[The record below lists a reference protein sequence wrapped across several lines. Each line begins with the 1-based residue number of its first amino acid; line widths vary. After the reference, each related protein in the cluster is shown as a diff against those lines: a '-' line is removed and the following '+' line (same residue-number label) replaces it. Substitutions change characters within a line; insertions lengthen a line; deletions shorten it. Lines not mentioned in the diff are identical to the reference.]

1 MNERIRVFALGGLD
15 EIGKSCYVV
24 EIDGDIFVVGCGV
37 KRPDKTQPGV
47 DYVIPDFSYLKDHK
61 NKVRAYL
68 LPHGHD
74 DEIGALAYLYSFA
87 PAPIYGSSV
96 TLAMFKNF
104 CHHVN
109 IDCSSFDFHVVMPSS
124 TFKVASRKITFFQ
137 TSHNT
142 ALSSGIAISSSYG
155 NLVFPGDYVIENNAY
170 KNYLHDMN
178 ALSKLGEEET
188 LCLFMESVY
197 AKRSGYTAP
206 HYKLTPL
213 IENKFKDAMGR
224 IFIALLT
231 PNFYNI
237 DEVISLAVA
246 TRKKIIP
253 YDKETSDTISE
264 MQRSG
269 QLMIPRDNFAPS
281 DDINR
286 FRDQDIIVLLLGYP
300 DKIYRKIALLAA
312 NQVEGGRPVRLK
324 ESDTFFLAA
333 PSDDNTELEA
343 TDALDE
349 LYRSGCSVINVPKK
363 EFLLMHASEEDIKMM
378 ISVLHP
384 KYYVPIKGFY
394 KDLLAN
400 AQVAMSMKGKLNHTN
415 IFLLDN
421 GLSVLFDETGGHILN
436 ESISHGDILI
446 DGSGVGDVGD
456 LVLQDRQKLSEG
468 VVILACSIDKRTHQI
483 IAGPDVQMRGLLI
496 MKDAEAVL
504 REITKVF
511 TATLEDAALKGNGFN
526 LSQVRQSAYEKCAYA
541 IRRQTG
547 KEPMVLPLILEI

>member
-15 EIGKSCYVV
+15 EIGKNCYVV
-24 EIDGDIFVVGCGV
+24 EIDNDIFVVGAGV

-47 DYVIPDFSYLKDHK
+47 DYVIPDFSYLLK
-61 NKVRAYL
+61 NKSKVKAYL

-74 DEIGALAYLYSFA
+74 DETGALAYLYKDV

-96 TLAMFKNF
+96 TLAMFQNF
-104 CHHVN
+104 CRHVDV
-109 IDCSSFDFHVVMPSS
+109 DCSSFDFRPISPSGS
-124 TFKVASRKITFFQ
+124 FKIAGRKISFFQ

-142 ALSSGIAISSSYG
+142 ALSSGIAIGTAYG
-155 NLVFPGDYVIENNAY
+155 NLVFPSDFVIENNAD

-178 ALSKLGEEET
+178 AISKIGEEEN
-188 LCLFMESVY
+188 LALFMESIY
-197 AKRSGYTAP
+197 ASRSGYTAP
-206 HYKLTPL
+206 HYKLTPI
-213 IENKFKDAMGR
+213 IENAFKDAEGR
-224 IFIALLT
+224 VFIALFT

-246 TRKKIIP
+246 TKKRIIP
-253 YDKETSDTISE
+253 YDKETSDTISA

-269 QLMIPRDNFAPS
+269 QLLIPRDNFAPS

-286 FRDQDIIVLLLGYP
+286 YRDQDIVVLMLGYA

-333 PSDDNTELEA
+333 PSDDRTELEA

-349 LYRSGCSVINVPKK
+349 LYRSGCIVKNISKK

-378 ISVLHP
+378 ISIFHP
-384 KYYVPIKGFY
+384 KYYIPVKGFY
-394 KDLLAN
+394 KDLLNN
-400 AQVAMSMKGKLNHTN
+400 AQVAVSMKGKLNHTN
-415 IFLLDN
+415 IFLLEN
-421 GLSVLFDETGGHILN
+421 GLSVLFDEKGGHILN

-446 DGSGVGDVGD
+446 DGSGVGDVGEQ
-456 LVLQDRQKLSEG
+456 VLLDRQKLSEG
-468 VVILACSIDKRTHQI
+468 VVIIACSIDKLTHKI

-496 MKDAEAVL
+496 TKDAEAVL
-504 REITKVF
+504 REVSKVF
-511 TATLEDAALKGNGFN
+511 LSVLEEETSRANFN
-526 LSQVRQSAYEKCAYA
+526 INQMRQSAYERCAYA

-547 KEPMVLPLILEI
+547 KDPMVLPLILEI